1 MHFARD
7 ANLAGA
13 SSHLDVKRLEDCG
26 EEVVRLDL
34 GVLGKV
40 GLEVR
45 EVGPLL
51 HEPGM
56 GRGGVGHRAG
66 REQDRELLLVVVR
79 LNNPFVLDL
88 CAREC
93 LLELG
98 NPAFKCLPNRE
109 LQWMVEDPDRP
120 RGCCLDRCN
129 RRRDRWLDCGCSSWC
144 SGCRCLGCCGS
155 RRCCRC
161 LTAPACDSGN
171 PHQSCPQEPAACV
184 SHRTFLLPVPHFR
197 APHPEADAPIY
208 SRSFPSTMRRSQGR
222 SRWNKL

>member
-56 GRGGVGHRAG
+56 CRGGVGHRAG

-93 LLELG
+93 LFELG
-98 NPAFKCLPNRE
+98 YPAF
-109 LQWMVEDPDRP
+109 
-120 RGCCLDRCN
+120 
-129 RRRDRWLDCGCSSWC
+129 
-144 SGCRCLGCCGS
+144 
-155 RRCCRC
+155 
-161 LTAPACDSGN
+161 
-171 PHQSCPQEPAACV
+171 
-184 SHRTFLLPVPHFR
+184 
-197 APHPEADAPIY
+197 
-208 SRSFPSTMRRSQGR
+208 
-222 SRWNKL
+222 